1 MNAEQWLMRYIKL
14 KRRAFEEQLK
24 IKELRASQVLPAPV
38 NDGMPHGSGQS
49 DLSGYAAKL
58 LEMEEEYTRIWNRA
72 KEVRGDIV
80 AGIVEN
86 LPRGKQQRLFI
97 NKYIADMGS
106 EENAKELGVSIRHYY
121 RLWKDG
127 LNRLNRAL

>member
-86 LPRGKQQRLFI
+86 LPRGKQQRL
-97 NKYIADMGS
+97 
-106 EENAKELGVSIRHYY
+106 
-121 RLWKDG
+121 
-127 LNRLNRAL
+127 